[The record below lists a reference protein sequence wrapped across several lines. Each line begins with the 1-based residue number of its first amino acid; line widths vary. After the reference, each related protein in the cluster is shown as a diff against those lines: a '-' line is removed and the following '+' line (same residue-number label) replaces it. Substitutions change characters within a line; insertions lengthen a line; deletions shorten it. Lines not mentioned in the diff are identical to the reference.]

1 MRCKQHCSQHSI
13 VASIVTEARLVASK
27 VVQPA
32 NTIVMRL
39 SSCLIVLTGFL
50 FFLVPHARGQ
60 ERTQQITIKN
70 WPLSAHD
77 EASID
82 SFYDESGVMPL
93 IDDLTITY
101 GYDVVD
107 GLPAFSYKLQWEPG
121 DFVYLDGKKTP
132 FAELSGDVLI
142 ESIVMQAEVVV
153 DDAPVTLFTLAHDS
167 LMSQPAPGYV
177 TVEMGDLAWE
187 TVFADTDAA
196 TAQAYFEKGFNIR
209 NPKIASI
216 SFVHFEAD
224 PAVAENEPA
233 ARKPRRPSRR
243 TIFRPGISIWIDFPF
258 YGRRPPPRIAD
269 VDTRTTEPRGDR
281 VGRGDQRTEGARS
294 SDDRRS
300 RGEAEEEPE
309 DESAATG
316 IFSGNKKNKDD
327 DDDEEDEGDLLPAA
341 LAGVAAVAAVAVI
354 GGTVGY
360 YGNAEHAPIGL
371 MTGYVHPKGG
381 LLLQVAVNEAVLQKS
396 KTETEYFMGRIVG
409 FYDFFKS
416 PVQPALGAGVL
427 VRQQNNDV
435 EYVPS
440 LSPGVAGNF
449 GRVVLLSGYDVLN
462 GGLDFGIAYNFRA
475 RR

>member
-1 MRCKQHCSQHSI
+1 MRFPSG
-13 VASIVTEARLVASK
+13 LV
-27 VVQPA
+27 
-32 NTIVMRL
+32 
-39 SSCLIVLTGFL
+39 VLFGLFL
-50 FFLVPHARGQ
+50 LLVPYASGQ
-60 ERTQQITIKN
+60 ERVQQIAITD
-70 WPLSAHD
+70 WPLSVHE
-77 EASID
+77 EASTD
-82 SFYDESGVMPL
+82 AFFEESGVLPL
-93 IDDLTITY
+93 IDELTIAY
-101 GYDVVD
+101 SYRVADS
-107 GLPAFSYKLQWEPG
+107 LPAFSYKLQWEPG

-132 FAELSGDVLI
+132 FAELSGEVLI
-142 ESIVMQAEVVV
+142 ESIVVQAEVVV
-153 DDAPVTLFTLAHDS
+153 EDTPVTLFTLAHDS
-167 LMSQPAPGYV
+167 LMAQAMTGYV

-196 TAQAYFEKGFNIR
+196 TAQAYFQKGFNIR

-216 SFVHFEAD
+216 SFVHFEDD

-233 ARKPRRPSRR
+233 TRKPRRPSRR
-243 TIFRPGISIWIDFPF
+243 TIFRPGISIWVDFPF

-269 VDTRTTEPRGDR
+269 VDTRSTEPRGDR

-300 RGEAEEEPE
+300 RGEAEEETE
-309 DESAATG
+309 DESTATG
-316 IFSGNKKNKDD
+316 IFSGNKKKKDD

-409 FYDFFKS
+409 FYDFFRS
-416 PVQPALGAGVL
+416 PVQPALGMGVL
-427 VRQQNNDV
+427 VNQRDNEV

-440 LSPGVAGNF
+440 FSPGLAGNF
-449 GRVVLLSGYDVLN
+449 GSFVLMGGYDVLN
-462 GGLDFGIAYNFRA
+462 GGLDFGVAYNFRA